1 MIAMS
6 KYATSAF
13 VAGALLCLLSGA
25 HVARAQAQKPAAG
38 TVAAKPAVSH
48 VDPAGAEKLIKAK
61 KVVVLD
67 VRQAEE
73 YRAGRIAGAKNIDFL
88 ADDFE
93 KRLGELDKNQTYLV
107 HCASGG
113 RSTKSL
119 TVFKRLGFKSIVHL
133 DGGMRAWEQ
142 AGKDVQK

>member
-1 MIAMS
+1 MIAMD

-13 VAGALLCLLSGA
+13 VAGMLLCLMMGA
-25 HVARAQAQKPAAG
+25 DVARAQTQKPAAG
-38 TVAAKPAVSH
+38 IVAAKLKVSH
-48 VDPAGAEKLIKAK
+48 VDPDGAEKLIKAK

-67 VRQAEE
+67 VRQAQE
-73 YRAGRIAGAKNIDFL
+73 YQAGHIPGAKNIDFL
-88 ADDFE
+88 KEDFE

-113 RSTKSL
+113 RSTRSL
-119 TVFKRLGFKSIVHL
+119 TVFNRAGFKSIVHL
-133 DGGMRAWEQ
+133 DGGMRAWEK